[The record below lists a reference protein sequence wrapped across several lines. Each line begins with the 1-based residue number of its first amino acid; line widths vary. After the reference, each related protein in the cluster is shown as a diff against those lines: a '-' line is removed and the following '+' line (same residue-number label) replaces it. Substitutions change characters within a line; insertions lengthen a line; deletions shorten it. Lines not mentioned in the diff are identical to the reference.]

1 MRKFL
6 QNDRVK
12 IIGSKNATYEH
23 PDHINHDGFV
33 QDIFRHHAVSA
44 KYLKYIVACD
54 CGKIISV
61 KPQDL
66 EFLYEWD
73 GNENINEIHLNK
85 RQTDFLIALSI
96 EPYINTEKLKGQ
108 VDSILNMLS
117 ERQQFVI
124 KARYGIDPEH
134 PFIRTFKDI
143 GDDLDLS
150 KQRIE
155 QIHSEIVERYLPA
168 LSNKRA

>member
-1 MRKFL
+1 M
-6 QNDRVK
+6 
-12 IIGSKNATYEH
+12 
-23 PDHINHDGFV
+23 
-33 QDIFRHHAVSA
+33 
-44 KYLKYIVACD
+44 
-54 CGKIISV
+54 
-61 KPQDL
+61 
-66 EFLYEWD
+66 
-73 GNENINEIHLNK
+73 
-85 RQTDFLIALSI
+85 IALSI

-168 LSNKRA
+168 LSNKNLK